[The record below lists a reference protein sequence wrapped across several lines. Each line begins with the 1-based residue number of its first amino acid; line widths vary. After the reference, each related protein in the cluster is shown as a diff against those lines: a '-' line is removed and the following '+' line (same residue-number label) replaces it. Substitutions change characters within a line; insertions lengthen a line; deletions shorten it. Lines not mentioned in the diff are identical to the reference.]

1 MSFLHNGLN
10 RLEGKAPWVL
20 AQHVKGVCLYVNLA
34 EFKLIS
40 AVELDAFA
48 LLTVT
53 ASFLVPGVFLAI
65 LVHFYAARQPQGVS
79 DFDIKQIVSKWQRG
93 LKLSPCLHELEIV
106 QGCGLAR
113 SDHNSL
119 AFHFLLEFLVLC
131 LFEFTFEDDY
141 EE

>member
-1 MSFLHNGLN
+1 
-10 RLEGKAPWVL
+10 
-20 AQHVKGVCLYVNLA
+20 VNLA

-79 DFDIKQIVSKWQRG
+79 DFDIK
-93 LKLSPCLHELEIV
+93 
-106 QGCGLAR
+106 
-113 SDHNSL
+113 
-119 AFHFLLEFLVLC
+119 
-131 LFEFTFEDDY
+131 
-141 EE
+141 

>member
-1 MSFLHNGLN
+1 M
-10 RLEGKAPWVL
+10 R
-20 AQHVKGVCLYVNLA
+20 LA

-48 LLTVT
+48 FLAVT
-53 ASFLVPGVFLAI
+53 ASFLVTGVFLAI

-93 LKLSPCLHELEIV
+93 LQLAPDLHELEIV
-106 QGCGLAR
+106 KGRGLVR

-119 AFHFLLEFLVLC
+119 AFHFLLEFPVLC
-131 LFEFTFEDDY
+131 LFKFTFEDDY